1 MADPKPSRIDVK
13 VIPVSVNGRVIGSVV
28 VANGVP
34 HQVTSWPNMRAHF
47 PAVWVHDG
55 MGGAVATWNGVKLS
69 VTPTKAGLDCT
80 LVGTVRGMHYDVRFR
95 ASTPEDAGRRFR
107 EVVL

>member
-1 MADPKPSRIDVK
+1 MRDARIDVK
-13 VIPVSVNGRVIGSVV
+13 VIPVSVNGRLVGSVV

-34 HQVTSWPNMRAHF
+34 HQVTSWPNMARHF
-47 PAVWVHDG
+47 PAAWVHDG
-55 MGGAVATWNGVKLS
+55 MGGAVAKWGDVTLS
-69 VTPTKAGLDCT
+69 ASPAKDGLDCT

-95 ASTPEDAGRRFR
+95 AATPEDAGRRFR

>member
-1 MADPKPSRIDVK
+1 MSDPKSSRIEVK
-13 VIPVSVNGRVIGSVV
+13 VIPVSVNGRVVGSVV

-34 HQVTSWPNMRAHF
+34 HQVASWPNMRPHF
-47 PAVWVHDG
+47 PAEWSHDG
-55 MGGAVATWNGVKLS
+55 MGGAVASWNGIALS
-69 VTPTKAGLDCT
+69 VSPGRAGLDCT
-80 LVGTVRGMHYDVRFR
+80 LVGIVRGMHYDVRFR